1 MTVQDILERLKGV
14 KRSGSGYVACCPAH
28 DDRAASLSVS
38 QGADGKVL
46 LKCFAGCSCEQ
57 ICSAIGVTIKD
68 LFPRRENEG
77 AGRGLNIEA
86 VYDYYDPEGRPLI
99 RVLRLIPKSF
109 RRQSPDGKGGWAWG
123 GTGDVHA
130 LYRWP
135 QLKAACAAG
144 QVVFLVEGEK
154 DCDNLVRAGAV
165 ATTALGGASKWC
177 DSYGVEFRG
186 AAVVYIIADNDAPG
200 RKHALA
206 AKATLT
212 VAGCERVRCVTLP
225 ADINGSKVKDVSDAL
240 LAGWTLDDIAQH
252 CATAAEVGAEPER
265 SNDKN
270 DLPWDK
276 PLVDCLAIAI
286 DREHRLIEGRLPA
299 ERKRK
304 VIIEVSLHW
313 LREHGAFYR
322 DIEVPTLAGAYYFS
336 RDMRELLS
344 VESEVFGTWLA
355 WISGLNRA
363 TVECRALLM
372 AVGDAAMHADYS
384 ARINPSMYWER
395 RDDRVYLSCGDGRM
409 ARITA
414 DGVELVDNG
423 TDNVL
428 MRSGRTCADWKLL
441 PEAEAVPAWD
451 VGVVGGISSTT
462 ESASLLLSLWLLSL
476 PLNLKNRP
484 PLSLCGDV
492 GSGKTRAA
500 IGLYEILGMVPRV
513 SSADRSEKGA
523 DDFWVSVHF
532 GGVST
537 IDNVDSKCRWLPD
550 AVASAATGGRREK
563 RRLYTDED
571 LIFLSARS
579 AIIITSA
586 NPLYATDAGLADRLI
601 NIEFERVERDTRDGA
616 LSEEVESKRDAI
628 MSWIAWTLSKA
639 LAVGESVPYVLNR
652 RHPDWANWCW
662 KCGKALGLETET
674 ESALRAAERSKA
686 RISVLADTFI
696 GAPLYR
702 TMERYARLWEGSA
715 EGIRSLLIANES
727 YDDRMQQQ
735 LSAHRIG
742 VYLRSNR
749 VALQEVFNLSSRIVR
764 GQTWWSITPPSAN
777 LPYKSE
783 EISNCGGDG
792 GDKVPFINS
801 TELNKKIEEVKNGA
815 NIPTIPTTS
824 TQNED
829 DWDPYE
835 EWED

>member
-1 MTVQDILERLKGV
+1 MNLPEILERLKGV
-14 KRSGSGYVACCPAH
+14 KKSGNGYIACCPAH
-28 DDRAASLSVS
+28 DDRAASLSIS
-38 QGADGKVL
+38 QGADGKIL

-57 ICSAIGVTIKD
+57 VCSAIGVTIKD
-68 LFPRRENEG
+68 LFPRRDVEG
-77 AGRGLNIEA
+77 AGRNLTIEA
-86 VYDYYDPEGRPLI
+86 TYDYQDPDGRPLI
-99 RVLRLIPKSF
+99 RVLRLVPKSF
-109 RRQSPDGKGGWAWG
+109 RRQSPDGQGGWRWG
-123 GTGDVHA
+123 GTSDVHA

-135 QLKAACAAG
+135 QLRAACAAG

-154 DCDNLVRAGAV
+154 DCDNLVRTGAV
-165 ATTALGGASKWC
+165 ATTALGGASRWC

-186 AAVVYIIADNDAPG
+186 AASVYIVADNDAPG

-212 VAGCERVRCVTLP
+212 LAGCERVRCITLP
-225 ADINGSKVKDVSDAL
+225 AEINGCKVKDVSDAL

-252 CATAAEVGAEPER
+252 CATAAEVGVEPER
-265 SNDKN
+265 NDKE

-276 PLVDCLAIAI
+276 PLQDCLAIAI
-286 DREHRLIEGRLPA
+286 NREHRLIEGRLPA

-304 VIIEVSLHW
+304 VIIEVSLRW

-372 AVGDAAMHADYS
+372 AVGDAAMHADFS

-409 ARITA
+409 ARITV

-428 MRSGRTCADWKLL
+428 MRSGRTCAEWHLL
-441 PEAEAVPAWD
+441 PESESVPAWD
-451 VGVVGGISSTT
+451 VGVVGDVSSTT

-532 GGVST
+532 GGITT

-601 NIEFERVERDTRDGA
+601 NIEFERIERDTRDGA

-639 LAVGESVPYVLNR
+639 LAVSDTLPYVLNR

-662 KCGKALGLETET
+662 RCGKALGLETET
-674 ESALRAAERSKA
+674 EKTLRAAEKSKA
-686 RISVLADTFI
+686 RISVLSDTFI

-702 TMERYARLWEGSA
+702 CMQEIGQIWEGTA
-715 EGIRSLLIANES
+715 EGIRSLLLQHES
-727 YDDRMQQQ
+727 YDERMQTM
-735 LSAHRIG
+735 LSAHKIG

-749 VALQEVFNLSSRIVR
+749 VALQEVFNLSSRIR
-764 GQTWWSITPPSAN
+764 DGHTWWRLTPPDSI
-777 LPYKSE
+777 LPISE
-783 EISNCGGDG
+783 REFSGDS
-792 GDKVPFINS
+792 GDNMPVINS
-801 TELNKKIEEVKNGA
+801 TEKIKIIEEVKNKG
-815 NIPTIPTTS
+815 NIPTIPT
-824 TQNED
+824 EKEG
-829 DWDPYE
+829 WDPYKA
-835 EWED
+835 WED